1 MSTLRFVLEMA
12 DGNNFKF
19 DRRSILESLG
29 TAGVLI
35 GISGVTS
42 AAPGRDPGPKNSELI
57 VGVDSDSS
65 DIEAELS
72 SRLPANAEVVH
83 TNETLSYA
91 AVSVSDE
98 DGRPTKETVREDLL
112 GADTVRYTENN
123 VTYRTLEMTPLDSN
137 ATASDSE
144 GDGDDAAPLYTP
156 DDPRYGSQYAPQQV
170 NCETAWEKTL
180 GDPSVTISVV
190 DQGIQYDHP
199 DLEGAVSDD
208 VSNGGSDF
216 VDDDGDPYPMSASES
231 HGTHVGGIAAG
242 GTDNGTG
249 HAGISNCTLLSARAL
264 SGSGGGSLSD
274 IADAIQ
280 WSADQGADVINL
292 SLGGGTPTDLL
303 AEACQYAYSNGSLL
317 VAAAGNDYGGSV
329 SYPAAYDSVVAVSSL
344 DESEHL
350 SDFSNIGPEIELA
363 APGTNVLSSVPWDRY
378 DSYSGTSMASP
389 VVAGVAGL
397 TLSAWPSL
405 SSEELRDHLTRTAVD
420 AGLSDVEQ
428 GSGRVDAGN
437 AVTTE
442 PGSSPDPDPGRCGD
456 EVTSASV
463 DGEFSGG
470 WWGDSN
476 DTFTYQLETTDPCRA
491 IVSLEGPDGADFDLY
506 LTLDG
511 RTPTTV
517 NYDERSVS
525 QSATEEIPVDLTGN
539 ETLGILVRRYQGS
552 GTYTLSVEE
561 RGR

>member
-1 MSTLRFVLEMA
+1 MVDS
-12 DGNNFKF
+12 NNRKF
-19 DRRSILESLG
+19 NRRSILESIG
-29 TAGVLI
+29 AAGALI
-35 GISGVTS
+35 GFSGVTS
-42 AAPGRDPGPKNSELI
+42 AVPGRSPGPKNSELI
-57 VGVDSDSS
+57 VGVDPDGSGV
-65 DIEAELS
+65 EAELQS
-72 SRLPANAEVVH
+72 SLPPNAEIVH

-98 DGRPTKETVREDLL
+98 GDNPTKETVREDLHD
-112 GADTVRYTENN
+112 AETVRYTENN
-123 VTYRTLEMTPLDSN
+123 ETYRALEVTPPDSN
-137 ATASDSE
+137 ATVPDSA

-180 GDPSVTISVV
+180 GDPNVTISVV

-199 DLEGAVSDD
+199 NLEGTVSDG
-208 VSNGGSDF
+208 VSNGGYDF
-216 VDDDGDPYPMSASES
+216 VDDDGDPYPTSESES

-249 HAGISNCTLLSARAL
+249 HAGISNCTLLSARVL
-264 SGSGGGSLSD
+264 SASGGGSLSD

-292 SLGGGTPTDLL
+292 SLGGGTPTDLM

-344 DESEHL
+344 DESEQL
-350 SDFSNIGPEIELA
+350 SDFSNVGPEIDLA
-363 APGTNVLSSVPWDRY
+363 APGTKVLSSVPWDRY

-405 SSEELRDHLTRTAVD
+405 SPQELRAHLTRTAVD
-420 AGLSDVEQ
+420 VGLSDVEQ

-437 AVTTE
+437 AVTTD
-442 PGSSPDPDPGRCGD
+442 PDSSPDPDPDPDPDPGTCGD
-456 EVTSASV
+456 EVTNATA

-470 WWGDSN
+470 WWGNPS
-476 DTFTYQLETTDPCRA
+476 DTYTYQLETSDPCRA
-491 IVSLEGPDGADFDLY
+491 IVTLEGPESADFDLY

-511 RTPTTV
+511 RTPTTLD
-517 NYDERSVS
+517 YDERSVS
-525 QSATEEIPVDLTGN
+525 QDANEEIPVDLTGN
-539 ETLGILVRRYQGS
+539 ETLGILVRRYQG
-552 GTYTLSVEE
+552 GGAYTLSIEE